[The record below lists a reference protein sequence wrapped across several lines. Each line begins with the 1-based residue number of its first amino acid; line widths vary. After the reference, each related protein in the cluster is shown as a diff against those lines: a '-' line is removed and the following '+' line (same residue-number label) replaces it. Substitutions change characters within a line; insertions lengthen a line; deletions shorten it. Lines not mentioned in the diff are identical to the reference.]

1 MKKMFSLLLALCM
14 VVSMAACGGSDSA
27 ANSTPADAST
37 AESTPAG
44 NAASTAESTPAGN
57 AASTPAATGTV
68 IRIGG
73 IGPVTGGA
81 AEYGLAVRGGAEI
94 AVAEINARGGQQY
107 ELQFED
113 DEHDPEKAVNAYN
126 SLKDWGMQVLMGTVT
141 SAPCVAVEAETA
153 ADNMFQLTPS
163 GSAEDCIKEAN
174 AFRMCFSD
182 PEQGAL
188 SADYIADNSLATK
201 VAVIY
206 DSSDP
211 YSAGIHDAFI
221 AEAAVK
227 NLEVVADEAFT
238 ADSKTDFNVQLGKAK
253 SAGAELLFMPFYYSE
268 AALVL
273 QQASAMDFAP
283 IFFGCDGMDGLLAVE
298 NFDTAL
304 AEGVMLMTPFTAAA
318 TDDMTASFVAAYNEA
333 YGQDPNQFAADAY
346 DCIYAIDA
354 AVQQANITGDM
365 DASAICDALKA
376 AFTEITLD
384 GLTGKGITWDAS
396 GAPTKSPLVY
406 VIKDGVYEA
415 A

>member
-1 MKKMFSLLLALCM
+1 MKKFLSFLLALCL
-14 VVSMAACGGSDSA
+14 VVSMAACGSTGS
-27 ANSTPADAST
+27 STPAADSTDAP
-37 AESTPAG
+37 ADNTPADG
-44 NAASTAESTPAGN
+44 ATE
-57 AASTPAATGTV
+57 PAATGTV

-73 IGPVTGGA
+73 IGPVTGSA

-94 AVAEINARGGQQY
+94 AVAELNASGGQQY
-107 ELQFED
+107 ELKFED
-113 DEHDPEKAVNAYN
+113 DEHDTEKAVNAYN

-141 SAPCVAVEAETA
+141 SAPSIAVEAETS

-188 SADYIADNSLATK
+188 SADYIADNSLAAK

-206 DSSDP
+206 DSSDS
-211 YSAGIHDAFI
+211 YSSGIHDAFI
-221 AEAAVK
+221 AEAKVK
-227 NLEVVADEAFT
+227 GLEVVADEAFT
-238 ADSKTDFNVQLGKAK
+238 ADSNKDFNVQLGKAK

-273 QQASAMDFAP
+273 QQASAMDYAP
-283 IFFGCDGMDGLLAVE
+283 VFFGCDGMDGLLAVE
-298 NFDTAL
+298 NFDKSL
-304 AEGVMLMTPFTAAA
+304 AEGLMLMTPFTAAA
-318 TDDMTASFVAAYNEA
+318 TDDMTVSFVTKYKDA
-333 YGQDPNQFAADAY
+333 YGQEPNQFAADAY

-354 AVQQANITGDM
+354 AIQKAGITGDM
-365 DASAICDALKA
+365 DASAICDALKG
-376 AFTEITLD
+376 AFTEIELD

-396 GAPTKSPLVY
+396 GAPTKSPLVF
-406 VIKDGVYEA
+406 VIKGGVYEA

>member
-1 MKKMFSLLLALCM
+1 MKKFLSFLLALCL
-14 VVSMAACGGSDSA
+14 VVSMAACGSTGS
-27 ANSTPADAST
+27 STPAADSTDAP
-37 AESTPAG
+37 ADNTPADG
-44 NAASTAESTPAGN
+44 ATE
-57 AASTPAATGTV
+57 PAATGTV

-73 IGPVTGGA
+73 IGPVTGSA

-94 AVAEINARGGQQY
+94 AVAELNASGGQQY
-107 ELQFED
+107 ELKFED
-113 DEHDPEKAVNAYN
+113 DEHDTEKAVNAYN

-141 SAPCVAVEAETA
+141 SAPSIAVEAETS

-188 SADYIADNSLATK
+188 SADYIADNSLAAK

-206 DSSDP
+206 DSSDS
-211 YSAGIHDAFI
+211 YSSGIHDAFI
-221 AEAAVK
+221 AEAKVK
-227 NLEVVADEAFT
+227 GLEVVADEAFT
-238 ADSKTDFNVQLGKAK
+238 ADSNKDFNVQLGKAK

-273 QQASAMDFAP
+273 QQASAMDYAP
-283 IFFGCDGMDGLLAVE
+283 IFFGCDGMDGLRAVE
-298 NFDTAL
+298 NFDKSL
-304 AEGVMLMTPFTAAA
+304 AEGLMLMTPFTAAA
-318 TDDMTASFVAAYNEA
+318 TDDMTVSFVTKYKDA
-333 YGQDPNQFAADAY
+333 YGQEPNQFAADAY

-354 AVQQANITGDM
+354 AIQKAGITGDM
-365 DASAICDALKA
+365 DASAICDALKG
-376 AFTEITLD
+376 AFTEIELD

-396 GAPTKSPLVY
+396 GAPTQSPLVF
-406 VIKDGVYEA
+406 VIKGGVYEA

>member
-1 MKKMFSLLLALCM
+1 MKKILSFMLALCLA
-14 VVSMAACGGSDSA
+14 VSLAACGGTGSSA
-27 ANSTPADAST
+27 PAADSTPADAG
-37 AESTPAG
+37 TP
-44 NAASTAESTPAGN
+44 ED
-57 AASTPAATGTV
+57 STPAASGAV

-94 AVAEINARGGQQY
+94 AIAELNARGGQQY
-107 ELQFED
+107 ELKFED

-182 PEQGAL
+182 PEQGTL
-188 SADYIADNSLATK
+188 SADYIADNNLAAK

-211 YSAGIHDAFI
+211 YSSGIRDAFVT
-221 AEAAVK
+221 EAGVK
-227 NLEVVADEAFT
+227 NLEIVADEAFT
-238 ADSKTDFNVQLGKAK
+238 ADNNTDFNVQLQKAK
-253 SAGAELLFMPFYYSE
+253 SAGAELVFMPFYYSQ

-273 QQASAMDFAP
+273 QQAAAMDYKP
-283 IFFGCDGMDGLLAVE
+283 VFFGCDGMDGLLAVE
-298 NFDTAL
+298 NFDTSL

-318 TDDMTASFVAAYNEA
+318 TDDMTASFVKAYNDA

-354 AVQQANITGDM
+354 AIQKAGITGDM
-365 DASAICDALKA
+365 DASTICDALKG

-396 GAPTKSPLVY
+396 GAPTKSPLVFK
-406 VIKDGVYEA
+406 IESGVYVA

>member
-1 MKKMFSLLLALCM
+1 MKKFLSFMLALCL
-14 VVSMAACGGSDSA
+14 VASLAACGGTGSSAPAADSTPA
-27 ANSTPADAST
+27 GASTPADSA
-37 AESTPAG
+37 PAD
-44 NAASTAESTPAGN
+44 
-57 AASTPAATGTV
+57 STPAASGAV

-94 AVAEINARGGQQY
+94 AIAEINARGGQQY
-107 ELQFED
+107 ELKFED

-126 SLKDWGMQVLMGTVT
+126 NLKDWNMQVLMGTVT

-182 PEQGAL
+182 PEQGTL
-188 SADYIADNSLATK
+188 SADYIADNSLASK
-201 VAVIY
+201 VAIIY

-211 YSAGIHDAFI
+211 YSSGIRDAFVT
-221 AEAAVK
+221 EAAAK
-227 NLEVVADEAFT
+227 NLEIVADEAFT
-238 ADSKTDFNVQLGKAK
+238 ADNKTDFNVQLQKAK

-273 QQASAMDFAP
+273 QQAAAMDFKP
-283 IFFGCDGMDGLLAVE
+283 VFFGCDGMDGLLAVE
-298 NFDTAL
+298 NFDATL

-318 TDDMTASFVAAYNEA
+318 TDDMTASFVKAYNDT

-354 AVQQANITGDM
+354 AIQKAGVTGDM
-365 DASAICDALKA
+365 DASAICDALKG

-396 GAPTKSPLVY
+396 GAPTKSPLVF
-406 VIKDGVYEA
+406 VIENGVYA
-415 A
+415 AA

>member
-1 MKKMFSLLLALCM
+1 MKKFLSFMLALCL
-14 VVSMAACGGSDSA
+14 VVSLAACGSTSS
-27 ANSTPADAST
+27 STPAADN
-37 AESTPAG
+37 TPADG
-44 NAASTAESTPAGN
+44 AAEP
-57 AASTPAATGTV
+57 ATGTV

-94 AVAEINARGGQQY
+94 AVAELNARGGQQY
-107 ELQFED
+107 ELKFED
-113 DEHDPEKAVNAYN
+113 DEHDTEKAVNAYN

-141 SAPCVAVEAETA
+141 SAPSIAVEAETS

-188 SADYIADNSLATK
+188 SADYIAENSLATK

-206 DSSDP
+206 DSSDS
-211 YSAGIHDAFI
+211 YSSGIHDAFV
-221 AEAAVK
+221 AEAKVK
-227 NLEVVADEAFT
+227 GLEIVADEAFT
-238 ADSKTDFNVQLGKAK
+238 ADSNKDFNVQLGKAK

-273 QQASAMDFAP
+273 QQANAMDYTP
-283 IFFGCDGMDGLLAVE
+283 VFFGCDGMDGLLAVE
-298 NFDTAL
+298 NFDTSL
-304 AEGVMLMTPFTAAA
+304 AEGLMLMTPFTAAA
-318 TDDMTASFVAAYNEA
+318 TDEMTVSFVTKYKEA
-333 YGQDPNQFAADAY
+333 YGQEPNQFAADAY

-354 AVQQANITGDM
+354 AIQKAGITGDM
-365 DASAICDALKA
+365 DASAICDALKG
-376 AFTEITLD
+376 AFTEIELD

-396 GAPTKSPLVY
+396 GAPTKSPLVF
-406 VIKDGVYEA
+406 VIKGGVYEA

>member
-1 MKKMFSLLLALCM
+1 MKKILSFKLALCLA
-14 VVSMAACGGSDSA
+14 VSL
-27 ANSTPADAST
+27 ADAG
-37 AESTPAG
+37 TP
-44 NAASTAESTPAGN
+44 ED
-57 AASTPAATGTV
+57 STPAASGAV

-94 AVAEINARGGQQY
+94 AIAELNARGGQQY
-107 ELQFED
+107 ELKFED

-182 PEQGAL
+182 PEQGTL
-188 SADYIADNSLATK
+188 SADYIADNNLAAK

-211 YSAGIHDAFI
+211 YSSGIRDAFVT
-221 AEAAVK
+221 EAGVK
-227 NLEVVADEAFT
+227 NLEIVADEAFT
-238 ADSKTDFNVQLGKAK
+238 ADNNTDFNVQLQKAK
-253 SAGAELLFMPFYYSE
+253 SAGAELVFMPFYYSQ

-273 QQASAMDFAP
+273 QQAAAMDYKP
-283 IFFGCDGMDGLLAVE
+283 VFFGCDGMDGLLAVE
-298 NFDTAL
+298 NFDTSL

-318 TDDMTASFVAAYNEA
+318 TDDMTASFVKAYNDA

-354 AVQQANITGDM
+354 AIQKAGITGDM
-365 DASAICDALKA
+365 DASAICDALKG

-396 GAPTKSPLVY
+396 GAPTKSPLVFK
-406 VIKDGVYEA
+406 IESGVYVA

>member
-1 MKKMFSLLLALCM
+1 MKKILSFMLALCM
-14 VVSMAACGGSDSA
+14 VVSLAACGGSGS
-27 ANSTPADAST
+27 
-37 AESTPAG
+37 G
-44 NAASTAESTPAGN
+44 
-57 AASTPAATGTV
+57 TPAASGTV

-94 AVAEINARGGQQY
+94 AVAELNARGGQQY
-107 ELQFED
+107 ELKFED
-113 DEHDPEKAVNAYN
+113 DEHDAEKAVNAYN

-141 SAPCVAVEAETA
+141 STPCIAVEAETS

-163 GSAEDCIKEAN
+163 GSAEECIKEAN

-188 SADYIADNSLATK
+188 SADYIADNSLAAK

-206 DSSDP
+206 DSSDS
-211 YSAGIHDAFI
+211 YSSGIRDAFV
-221 AEAAVK
+221 AEAKVK
-227 NLEVVADEAFT
+227 GLEVVSDEAFT
-238 ADSKTDFNVQLGKAK
+238 ADSNKDFNVQLGKAK

-273 QQASAMDFAP
+273 QQAKAMDFSP

-298 NFDTAL
+298 NFDTSL
-304 AEGVMLMTPFTAAA
+304 AEGLMLMTPFTAAA
-318 TDDMTASFVAAYNEA
+318 TDDMTVSFVTAYKEA
-333 YGQDPNQFAADAY
+333 YGQEPNQFAADAY

-354 AVQQANITGDM
+354 AIQKAGITGDM
-365 DASAICDALKA
+365 DASAICDALKG
-376 AFTEITLD
+376 AFTQIQLN

-396 GAPTKSPLVY
+396 GAPTKSPLVF
-406 VIKDGVYEA
+406 VIQNGVYEA

>member
-1 MKKMFSLLLALCM
+1 MKKFLSFMLALCL
-14 VVSMAACGGSDSA
+14 VVSLAACGSTGS
-27 ANSTPADAST
+27 STPAADNT
-37 AESTPAG
+37 DTPAD
-44 NAASTAESTPAGN
+44 NTPAN
-57 AASTPAATGTV
+57 DAAEPATGTV

-94 AVAEINARGGQQY
+94 AVAELNARGGQQY
-107 ELQFED
+107 ELKFED
-113 DEHDPEKAVNAYN
+113 DEHDTEKAVNAYN

-188 SADYIADNSLATK
+188 SADYIADNSLAAK

-211 YSAGIHDAFI
+211 YSSGIHDAFI
-221 AEAAVK
+221 EEAEVK
-227 NLEVVADEAFT
+227 DLEIVADEAFT
-238 ADSKTDFNVQLGKAK
+238 ADSNKDFNVQLGKAK
-253 SAGAELLFMPFYYSE
+253 SAGAELVFIPFYYSE

-273 QQASAMDFAP
+273 QQAKAMDFAP

-298 NFDTAL
+298 NFDTSL

-318 TDDMTASFVAAYNEA
+318 TDDMTVSFVTKYKEA
-333 YGQDPNQFAADAY
+333 YGQEPNQFAADAY

-354 AVQQANITGDM
+354 AIQKAGVTGDM
-365 DASAICDALKA
+365 DASAICDALKG

-384 GLTGKGITWDAS
+384 GLTGKGITWDAA
-396 GAPTKSPLVY
+396 GAPTKSPLVF
-406 VIKDGVYEA
+406 VIKGGAYEA

>member
-44 NAASTAESTPAGN
+44 D

-73 IGPVTGGA
+73 IGPVTGGE

>member
-1 MKKMFSLLLALCM
+1 MKKFLSFMLALCL
-14 VVSMAACGGSDSA
+14 VVSLAACGSTSS
-27 ANSTPADAST
+27 STPAADNA
-37 AESTPAG
+37 PADG
-44 NAASTAESTPAGN
+44 AAG
-57 AASTPAATGTV
+57 PAATGTV

-94 AVAEINARGGQQY
+94 AVAELNARGGQQY
-107 ELQFED
+107 ELKFED

-141 SAPCVAVEAETA
+141 SAPSIAVEAETA

-163 GSAEDCIKEAN
+163 GSAEDCIKEPN

-188 SADYIADNSLATK
+188 SADYIAEKGLATK

-206 DSSDP
+206 DSSDS
-211 YSAGIHDAFI
+211 YSSGIHDAFI
-221 AEAAVK
+221 AEAKVK
-227 NLEVVADEAFT
+227 GLEVVADEAFT
-238 ADSKTDFNVQLGKAK
+238 ADSNKDFNVQLGKAK

-273 QQASAMDFAP
+273 QQANAMDYAP
-283 IFFGCDGMDGLLAVE
+283 VFFGCDGMDGLLAVE
-298 NFDTAL
+298 NFDASL
-304 AEGVMLMTPFTAAA
+304 AEGLMLMTPFTAAA
-318 TDDMTASFVAAYNEA
+318 TDEMTVSFVTKYKEA
-333 YGQDPNQFAADAY
+333 YGQEPNQFAADAY

-354 AVQQANITGDM
+354 AIQKAGVTGDM
-365 DASAICDALKA
+365 DASAICDALKG
-376 AFTEITLD
+376 AFTEIELD
-384 GLTGKGITWDAS
+384 GLTGKGITWDVS
-396 GAPTKSPLVY
+396 GAPTKSPLVF
-406 VIKDGVYEA
+406 VIENGAYEA

>member
-1 MKKMFSLLLALCM
+1 MKKFLSFMLALCLA
-14 VVSMAACGGSDSA
+14 VSLAACGGTGSSAPAADSA
-27 ANSTPADAST
+27 SAGTDAPADSTPADG
-37 AESTPAG
+37 AG
-44 NAASTAESTPAGN
+44 EPAASGTA
-57 AASTPAATGTV
+57 

-94 AVAEINARGGQQY
+94 AIGELNARGGQQY
-107 ELQFED
+107 VLQFED

-126 SLKDWGMQVLMGTVT
+126 TLKDWGMQVLVGTVT

-163 GSAEDCIKEAN
+163 GSAEDCIKEEN

-182 PEQGAL
+182 PEQGTL
-188 SADYIADNSLATK
+188 SADYIADNQLAAK

-211 YSAGIHDAFI
+211 YSSGIHDAFI
-221 AEAAVK
+221 AQAKAK

-238 ADSKTDFNVQLGKAK
+238 ADSNKDFNVQLGKAK
-253 SAGAELLFMPFYYSE
+253 SAGAELVFIPFYYSE

-273 QQASAMDFAP
+273 QQAKAMDFAP

-298 NFDTAL
+298 NFDTSL

-318 TDDMTASFVAAYNEA
+318 TDDMTASFVAAYKEA
-333 YGQDPNQFAADAY
+333 YGQEPNQFAADAY

-354 AVQQANITGDM
+354 AIQKAGVTGDM
-365 DASAICDALKA
+365 DASAICDALKD
-376 AFTEITLD
+376 AFTQITLD

-396 GAPTKSPLVY
+396 GAPTKSPLVF
-406 VIKDGVYEA
+406 VIQNGAYEA

>member
-1 MKKMFSLLLALCM
+1 MKKILSFMLALCLA
-14 VVSMAACGGSDSA
+14 VSLAACGGTGSSAPAADSTPA
-27 ANSTPADAST
+27 DSTPADAG
-37 AESTPAG
+37 TP
-44 NAASTAESTPAGN
+44 ED
-57 AASTPAATGTV
+57 STPAASGAV

-94 AVAEINARGGQQY
+94 AIAELNARGGQQY
-107 ELQFED
+107 ELKFED

-182 PEQGAL
+182 PEQGTL
-188 SADYIADNSLATK
+188 SADYIADNNLAAK

-211 YSAGIHDAFI
+211 YSSGIRDAFVT
-221 AEAAVK
+221 EAGVK
-227 NLEVVADEAFT
+227 NLEIVADEAFT
-238 ADSKTDFNVQLGKAK
+238 ADNNTDFNVQLQKAK
-253 SAGAELLFMPFYYSE
+253 SAGAELVFMPFYYSQ

-273 QQASAMDFAP
+273 QQAAAMDYKP
-283 IFFGCDGMDGLLAVE
+283 VFFGCDGMDGLLAVE
-298 NFDTAL
+298 NFDTSL

-318 TDDMTASFVAAYNEA
+318 TDDMTASFVKAYNDA

-354 AVQQANITGDM
+354 AIQKAGITGDM
-365 DASAICDALKA
+365 DASAICDALKG

-396 GAPTKSPLVY
+396 GAPTKSPLVFK
-406 VIKDGVYEA
+406 IESGVYVA